1 MESKN
6 VLLWAYHCQD
16 LYYNHHYHYHI
27 QHITTVITI
36 TNYCNNHYRYHY
48 QKGTCTYCITIIKFT
63 VTTIITKRNDH
74 GYHRHSQV
82 TDKTLIFVETLHA
95 TPFLKYFFSVFSYFY
110 TLVAGASIE
119 NRQSTSSPSQD
130 MTLPDLLQKIYP
142 PKPVLPPNQTHHLSE
157 KKKCCISGY
166 SPRPHSWLVARL
178 VAISG
183 PDLCSA
189 PVGRGRPEVS
199 GTAKVLTATTAAL
212 QPWRCYP
219 LTAVR

>member
-36 TNYCNNHYRYHY
+36 TIIAITTTVITIRKVHV
-48 QKGTCTYCITIIKFT
+48 YCITIIKFT

-119 NRQSTSSPSQD
+119 IRQSSSSPSQD

-157 KKKCCISGY
+157 KKIIFG
-166 SPRPHSWLVARL
+166 RVAVKFL
-178 VAISG
+178 HI
-183 PDLCSA
+183 
-189 PVGRGRPEVS
+189 
-199 GTAKVLTATTAAL
+199 KL
-212 QPWRCYP
+212 QI
-219 LTAVR
+219 